1 VSRFNNVNA
10 VLGPSRNGG
19 AEAAAPTGTSRVQ
32 PAAGDP
38 PRGTGVPRKSAA
50 NLVLPLNPGDVTLGQ
65 KVGFLILCIYM
76 ISGYANEFAIRA
88 LGAKAYI
95 STVSLAILPIAW
107 VISGNMLRGLRDTM
121 GRLWVGFLVWMCV
134 AVPFSV
140 WKGGSVTLLKD
151 YVSHSWIF
159 FFFIAAF
166 VVSLKHCRWLMG
178 VLIAADV
185 LLLVDCAVTA
195 HTTNGRLDIPGS
207 IFFSNANNLSL
218 QLTLAITQF
227 FYLLFQRGVWQ
238 RVLAVVG
245 ITTALVYS
253 LQTGSRG
260 GAIAILALVAMI
272 FLIGNQKLL
281 VAAVVLVA
289 GTAAIVIVPS
299 AAFHRISLI
308 AGDEQIVDNADL
320 SAAGS
325 VEQRLA
331 LLRQSV
337 EFTITHPLLG
347 VGPGEFAVAVDG
359 EAQKKGER
367 SAWLGTHNSY
377 TEVSSE
383 CGIPAFLFYSGIV
396 ILCLL
401 SNLRIYQRSVN
412 YPQLRQLSAL
422 AFCTFCGSV
431 VFAVATFFYHIAYT
445 SYLPVIAGMTVALRL
460 ITDQSLWGSR
470 RVAVVVGSQRGLPGQ
485 LSQGAA

>member
-1 VSRFNNVNA
+1 VSRFNNVNVVFGSARNVGA
-10 VLGPSRNGG
+10 VAVTETPG
-19 AEAAAPTGTSRVQ
+19 VK
-32 PAAGDP
+32 PAVGDP
-38 PRGTGVPRKSAA
+38 PQGTGARRKPAA
-50 NLVLPLNPGDVTLGQ
+50 SPILQLNPGDVTLGQ

-95 STVSLAILPIAW
+95 STVSLAILPIAF
-107 VISGNMLRGLRDTM
+107 VVSGNVLRGLRDTM

-140 WKGGSVTLLKD
+140 WKGGSVTLVKD
-151 YVSHSWIF
+151 YTSHAWIF
-159 FFFIAAF
+159 LFLIAAF
-166 VVSLKHCRWLMG
+166 AVSLKHCRWLMG

-185 LLLVDCAVTA
+185 LLLIDCAVTA
-195 HTTNGRLDIPGS
+195 HTTNGRLEITGS
-207 IFFSNANNLSL
+207 VFFSNANDLSL
-218 QLTLAITQF
+218 QLILAITQF
-227 FYLLFQRGVWQ
+227 FYLLFQKGVWL

-260 GAIAILALVAMI
+260 GAIAILTLVAVI

-281 VAAVVLVA
+281 VLALVLVA
-289 GTAAIVIVPS
+289 GAAAILIVPS

-308 AGDEQIVDNADL
+308 TGDEEIVNTADL

-325 VEQRLA
+325 VEQRIA

-347 VGPGEFAVAVDG
+347 VGPGQFAVAVDG
-359 EAQKKGER
+359 EDQKKGER

-383 CGIPAFLFYSGIV
+383 CGIPAFLFYIGIV
-396 ILCLL
+396 GMCLL
-401 SNLRIYQRSVN
+401 SNLRIYRRSVN
-412 YPQLRQLSAL
+412 QPQLRQLNAL

-470 RVAVVVGSQRGLPGQ
+470 RVAVVMGSHRGLPGQ
-485 LSQGAA
+485 LPQSAA